1 MGHIIR
7 SIVRLAAVLVLSATA
22 LVGVMVTPAA
32 AAPVGFATTL
42 VGDVS
47 CQLATVD
54 LASGALA
61 PFGPASS
68 DHCARDLAFAP
79 DGTLYGIVLG
89 PTATEPDPTFSFM
102 RLVRFDTNTGA
113 ATLLGQ
119 VTTFDFTFSTAA
131 GLAFDATGT
140 LYAQFASA
148 DPSCSATGVFCLYR
162 VDPSNPSA
170 ATLVGPASEGENALH
185 GLAGECEGTL
195 FTEQVL
201 PQDQIQASLLSEDP
215 ANAQVTI
222 IGSIGP
228 EDTMLFGYDF
238 DTLGVLWGLGQTS
251 AAGQLRVFT
260 VDPSTGAATAG
271 VNVTGA
277 PQGALSGLAIAPLTC
292 ATGPA
297 PVPAGP
303 TFTG

>member
-1 MGHIIR
+1 MRHIIR
-7 SIVRLAAVLVLSATA
+7 SLSRLGAALAVSAAA
-22 LVGVMVTPAA
+22 LVGVTVTPAA
-32 AAPVGFATTL
+32 AAPVGITTTL

-54 LASGALA
+54 LASGVVA
-61 PFGPASS
+61 PFGAASS
-68 DHCARDLAFAP
+68 DHCARDLTFAP
-79 DGTLYGIVLG
+79 DGTLYGIVVG
-89 PTATEPDPTFSFM
+89 PTATEPDPSFSFM
-102 RLVRFDTNTGA
+102 RLVQFDTNSGA
-113 ATLLGQ
+113 VTILGQ

-131 GLAFDATGT
+131 GLAFDVTGT

-148 DPSCSATGVFCLYR
+148 DPACSTDAFCLYR
-162 VDPSNPSA
+162 VDPANPSA
-170 ATLVGPASEGENALH
+170 ATLVGPASEAEVALH
-185 GLAGECEGTL
+185 GLAATCEGAL
-195 FTEQVL
+195 FTEHVL
-201 PQDQIQASLLSEDP
+201 PADQIQASLASEDP

-228 EDTMLFGYDF
+228 EDTMLFGYDS
-238 DTLGVLWGLGQTS
+238 DAAGVLWGLGQTS

-260 VDPSTGAATAG
+260 VNPSTGAATAG

-277 PQGALSGLAIAPLTC
+277 PQGALSGLAITPRSCTSR
-292 ATGPA
+292 PA